1 MRIFKLC
8 LIALI
13 TFLIAVEIPF
23 LINDV
28 VSFSMSPVLA
38 QTPAARKTEADQL
51 LREGIERLQ
60 EKMDTNQADAT
71 LNLFQQAL
79 TIYREIQDHSGE
91 GQVLK
96 NLGNF
101 YYLREDYS
109 KALDYAQQT
118 LKVAKEIQDRDLEAR
133 ALNNQGLAYYW
144 QKNYPPAIASYQ
156 EGLVIAQKIANRE
169 LEFLLSYN
177 LANAYKYS
185 KDLPNA
191 INLYQQALVMARE
204 LNNLPG
210 QYGILN
216 NLAGAYEDAGNK
228 PQANEL
234 YQQARKIAQ
243 QLDIDTMNSQ
253 PTKEIEGI
261 RVPSTFNISLQGETD
276 GQSFGTLSGTLEIQP
291 SSSGDPNP
299 FLVSLYMNAASP
311 EELTIGSLFWQSYLP
326 DHPQR
331 QEHYSQ
337 ITVTNGQVRME
348 VNPSEGF
355 RSDFTW
361 FTRGSLVDQ
370 LRKLDE
376 ELNQIN
382 EEINQRNEE
391 LGQPRIEIDSTE
403 IPNRPNRL
411 GVVAKSGILT
421 FSIQGNQISGT
432 INASGISDEGQSST
446 YRAKFTGEIVTKKS
460 ETTAPNPTNE
470 NNIVTKPIKKQS
482 LPIFQSRLLP
492 VPSARQKGITKTI
505 KADLSKAKVTLS
517 LTGTKEPQFQNLQ
530 GAWWGTEQLQVMFL
544 GANWIFSDDNTFV
557 FAPPPMANV
566 SDDLYPIFGTYS
578 KVDNIWKFQGER
590 QWGGSS
596 TSVDGTIFL
605 EGDKAV
611 LDAIYTVSA
620 MDSQKIA
627 RISQTLSQGNVQ
639 ATYSPPK
646 TEIEGIKVPSV
657 FKISLQGETDDKS
670 FGTLSGILKIK
681 PNHSTKNPNP
691 FVVTL
696 ETDARDRNG
705 SLSWISEEVLS
716 SVKSQITVNNNQVSL
731 QLKSSP
737 SSGIFPDLTWWA
749 FPSSRVN
756 ESNNSP
762 LVVTG
767 IEGALIFKIQN
778 NQISGTIKATGNSSA
793 WQSSTYQANFTGEI
807 ETLPPSFQGVWQ
819 EKSLAAFGEVT
830 LQQDGEK
837 VYGTYTGHGGG
848 TIEGIVQQNRLNFTW
863 KGSDKE
869 EGEGFFRAV
878 SDGRTLT
885 GIWETEISPIEKT
898 SFLAER
904 TKESYRNPIATE
916 LAEDKWYLKD
926 LGADLVLQG
935 RCDQALK
942 PLEEALTLYQKERSN
957 TENYISTTYGYLI
970 DEANLI
976 RNLTHCHFQLQDYE
990 DLITSLENAVEIR
1003 QAMNQTKYL
1012 SPPTPQQA
1020 NLIRSVLASY
1030 VENWRQRLTK
1040 DADKIVAL
1048 DKAQPF
1054 LQKLITYL
1062 VELDAKEE
1070 ALLASEIARARAF
1083 ADLLA
1088 TQVSPKSTRP
1098 ITANP
1103 PTIKQIQQIAREQ
1116 NATLVEYWIVGD
1128 ELIEPNK
1135 LQTQESTQESELYIW
1150 VVQPNGKIEFRSVD
1164 LKFSGNSLNQ
1174 IVTEA
1179 REFMGVGGKARGN
1192 TVEPEF
1198 KPGDLVRI
1206 TKEPLEYLREV
1217 VSVYP
1222 ERNTAAVRFA
1232 NAPNSPIRE
1241 ILVSE
1246 LEKASSP
1253 INIRLQ
1259 KLHEILI
1266 KPIAQLLPTNPEAH
1280 IIFIP
1285 HQELFLLPFPA
1296 LQDQQGQYLI
1306 DKYTILTSPAI
1317 QVLESTHKR
1326 RQQVLGKAQEVLVV
1340 GNPSPMPGDF
1350 KPIKGSEEEAK
1361 AVAKRLKT
1369 QAIIGQEATEKNIR
1383 QKLSQARL
1391 IHLATHGKFDDR
1403 NPLQGAIALAPSN
1416 EYDGLLTAEKILNL
1430 GYQIN
1435 AELVVLS
1442 ACDTGQGKISGDGVI
1457 GLSRSW
1463 MAAGVPSI
1471 IVSLWQV
1478 PDENATPLLMDK
1490 FYEKYHENN
1499 SDKAKALRKAMQT
1512 TKSQYPEPKNWT
1524 AFTLIG
1530 EAN

>member
-1 MRIFKLC
+1 L
-8 LIALI
+8 
-13 TFLIAVEIPF
+13 
-23 LINDV
+23 
-28 VSFSMSPVLA
+28 
-38 QTPAARKTEADQL
+38 
-51 LREGIERLQ
+51 
-60 EKMDTNQADAT
+60 
-71 LNLFQQAL
+71 
-79 TIYREIQDHSGE
+79 
-91 GQVLK
+91 
-96 NLGNF
+96 
-101 YYLREDYS
+101 
-109 KALDYAQQT
+109 
-118 LKVAKEIQDRDLEAR
+118 
-133 ALNNQGLAYYW
+133 
-144 QKNYPPAIASYQ
+144 
-156 EGLVIAQKIANRE
+156 
-169 LEFLLSYN
+169 
-177 LANAYKYS
+177 
-185 KDLPNA
+185 
-191 INLYQQALVMARE
+191 
-204 LNNLPG
+204 
-210 QYGILN
+210 
-216 NLAGAYEDAGNK
+216 
-228 PQANEL
+228 
-234 YQQARKIAQ
+234 
-243 QLDIDTMNSQ
+243 
-253 PTKEIEGI
+253 
-261 RVPSTFNISLQGETD
+261 
-276 GQSFGTLSGTLEIQP
+276 
-291 SSSGDPNP
+291 
-299 FLVSLYMNAASP
+299 
-311 EELTIGSLFWQSYLP
+311 
-326 DHPQR
+326 
-331 QEHYSQ
+331 
-337 ITVTNGQVRME
+337 
-348 VNPSEGF
+348 
-355 RSDFTW
+355 
-361 FTRGSLVDQ
+361 
-370 LRKLDE
+370 
-376 ELNQIN
+376 
-382 EEINQRNEE
+382 
-391 LGQPRIEIDSTE
+391 
-403 IPNRPNRL
+403 
-411 GVVAKSGILT
+411 
-421 FSIQGNQISGT
+421 
-432 INASGISDEGQSST
+432 
-446 YRAKFTGEIVTKKS
+446 
-460 ETTAPNPTNE
+460 
-470 NNIVTKPIKKQS
+470 
-482 LPIFQSRLLP
+482 
-492 VPSARQKGITKTI
+492 
-505 KADLSKAKVTLS
+505 
-517 LTGTKEPQFQNLQ
+517 
-530 GAWWGTEQLQVMFL
+530 
-544 GANWIFSDDNTFV
+544 
-557 FAPPPMANV
+557 
-566 SDDLYPIFGTYS
+566 
-578 KVDNIWKFQGER
+578 
-590 QWGGSS
+590 
-596 TSVDGTIFL
+596 
-605 EGDKAV
+605 
-611 LDAIYTVSA
+611 
-620 MDSQKIA
+620 
-627 RISQTLSQGNVQ
+627 
-639 ATYSPPK
+639 
-646 TEIEGIKVPSV
+646 
-657 FKISLQGETDDKS
+657 
-670 FGTLSGILKIK
+670 
-681 PNHSTKNPNP
+681 
-691 FVVTL
+691 
-696 ETDARDRNG
+696 
-705 SLSWISEEVLS
+705 
-716 SVKSQITVNNNQVSL
+716 
-731 QLKSSP
+731 
-737 SSGIFPDLTWWA
+737 
-749 FPSSRVN
+749 
-756 ESNNSP
+756 
-762 LVVTG
+762 
-767 IEGALIFKIQN
+767 
-778 NQISGTIKATGNSSA
+778 
-793 WQSSTYQANFTGEI
+793 
-807 ETLPPSFQGVWQ
+807 
-819 EKSLAAFGEVT
+819 
-830 LQQDGEK
+830 
-837 VYGTYTGHGGG
+837 
-848 TIEGIVQQNRLNFTW
+848 
-863 KGSDKE
+863 
-869 EGEGFFRAV
+869 
-878 SDGRTLT
+878 
-885 GIWETEISPIEKT
+885 ETEISPIEKK

-935 RCDQALK
+935 RCEQALK
-942 PLEEALTLYQKERSN
+942 PLEEALTLYQQERSN
-957 TENYISTTYGYLI
+957 TKTYISTIYGYLI

-1012 SPPTPQQA
+1012 SLPTPQQA
-1020 NLIRSVLASY
+1020 NLIRSVLANY
-1030 VENWRQRLTK
+1030 VENWRQR
-1040 DADKIVAL
+1040 
-1048 DKAQPF
+1048 
-1054 LQKLITYL
+1054 
-1062 VELDAKEE
+1062 AKEE

-1198 KPGDLVRI
+1198 KPGDLVRLK
-1206 TKEPLEYLREV
+1206 TDPPYYLREV
-1217 VSVYP
+1217 VSVYS
-1222 ERNTAAVRFA
+1222 ERNSVAVRIVDKKPNA
-1232 NAPNSPIRE
+1232 NPPVRE
-1241 ILVSE
+1241 FLVSE
-1246 LEKASSP
+1246 LERASSP

-1326 RQQVLGKAQEVLVV
+1326 RQQVPGKAQEVLVV